1 MRPPSAAKPIKP
13 EASHSK
19 PGRALLQVKTK
30 NKKNEVK
37 ERREEENLMMIL
49 GTRFPNSI
57 YTNSRSSAS
66 ATATGSSSSS
76 S

>member
-1 MRPPSAAKPIKP
+1 MLFFKKCDRHKEMLTFFGERGK
-13 EASHSK
+13 
-19 PGRALLQVKTK
+19 K

-49 GTRFPNSI
+49 GTRFPNYI

-66 ATATGSSSSS
+66 ATATGI
-76 S
+76 